1 MSSLILA
8 VQMPS
13 NSSTLIMQ
21 KNLIEKGFL
30 IGAIRQ
36 PTVKKPIL
44 RIIPR
49 IGSSKQNLLNLCQ
62 NVKITL

>member
-1 MSSLILA
+1 
-8 VQMPS
+8 
-13 NSSTLIMQ
+13 MQ
-21 KNLIEKGFL
+21 QELIEKKFL

-36 PTVKKPIL
+36 PTVKEPIL

-49 IGSSKQNLLNLCQ
+49 IGTSQQNLFNLCQ